1 MKCANNIETDRVRW
15 IRVEQLSEFVLKE
28 CCFKFI
34 KTHWLLHKNGL
45 KSWKNVES
53 INIVHQKSV
62 QSSTYQKW
70 ISNTIKF
77 LRRRMAPPCCVFVSW
92 ITLRKAELMF
102 TLRVEPYYICM
113 ELVNGCYSVCWER
126 LLQVLE
132 LSIHFFLACFFS
144 HPEFIGFNAIDLIV
158 LRGLFCGGV
167 GFFGGFVF
175 FLFFVGFFF
184 FAFTV

>member
-1 MKCANNIETDRVRW
+1 
-15 IRVEQLSEFVLKE
+15 
-28 CCFKFI
+28 
-34 KTHWLLHKNGL
+34 
-45 KSWKNVES
+45 
-53 INIVHQKSV
+53 
-62 QSSTYQKW
+62 
-70 ISNTIKF
+70 
-77 LRRRMAPPCCVFVSW
+77 MAPPCCVFVSW

-184 FAFTV
+184 LHSQCKFVFSIGENTIFNTSWKMHLLL